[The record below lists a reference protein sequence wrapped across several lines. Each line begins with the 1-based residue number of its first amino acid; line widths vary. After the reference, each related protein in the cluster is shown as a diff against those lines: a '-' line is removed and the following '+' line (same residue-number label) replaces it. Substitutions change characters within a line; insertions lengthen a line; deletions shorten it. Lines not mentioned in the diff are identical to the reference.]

1 MNRLHRLSVVIM
13 KYLVLFSIVCLLFV
27 TVNINSFA
35 EGKFICNIVFI
46 GSTYCKIVFT
56 ENTCNSRDVGAV
68 MGHMPSA
75 LKKVGGAKLC
85 FPLFWKRKSRK
96 RCILDIGYDGVLR
109 GQITFVSYQS

>member
-75 LKKVGGAKLC
+75 LKKVGGQN
-85 FPLFWKRKSRK
+85 
-96 RCILDIGYDGVLR
+96 Y
-109 GQITFVSYQS
+109 VSPFFGKENLEKDVF

>member
-46 GSTYCKIVFT
+46 GSTYCKIIFT

-68 MGHMPSA
+68 MGTHVS
-75 LKKVGGAKLC
+75 C
-85 FPLFWKRKSRK
+85 FPFFGKENLEKDF
-96 RCILDIGYDGVLR
+96 
-109 GQITFVSYQS
+109 F

>member
-1 MNRLHRLSVVIM
+1 VF
-13 KYLVLFSIVCLLFV
+13 YLVLFSIVCLLFV

-75 LKKVGGAKLC
+75 LKKVGGQN
-85 FPLFWKRKSRK
+85 
-96 RCILDIGYDGVLR
+96 Y
-109 GQITFVSYQS
+109 VSPFFGKENLEKDVF